1 MSAHGL
7 AFLVLTIIFI
17 FFILQNQ
24 LEPRH
29 ERLTAPESTTGV
41 VFAELMR
48 LYPDHTVTGLT
59 GTYLLTL
66 LDPDYTPVHL
76 LPDFGELTNER
87 CELDVCE
94 AMLTFFLP
102 PEPFSPVEVSG
113 PLRLPGV
120 FEVHTTGLYVLT
132 LVRPGTLFSLLP
144 TLGQVVFEDI
154 PPLCKDTIEGEQLCS
169 TQIRYETP
177 TNVGCCTP
185 RDSIVPLIFGACTET
200 VSAAQCVAKNGVPVD
215 HGCSPQACLS
225 GTNPSV
231 RTYIL
236 SVTQGALFLTL
247 NPPGPDSPLLDGPFN
262 GTSELYLTQGITW
275 FLVAG
280 SPPPIVWS
288 NTDENG
294 QTIEGTD
301 ENLPFA
307 LVV

>member
-1 MSAHGL
+1 MVVSAHGL

-29 ERLTAPESTTGV
+29 ERLTALETATGV

-102 PEPFSPVEVSG
+102 PEPFSPGEVSG

-120 FEVHTTGLYVLT
+120 FEVHATGLYVLT

-144 TLGQVVFEDI
+144 TLGQVI
-154 PPLCKDTIEGEQLCS
+154 PGQIPTLCEYTMAGGAECS
-169 TQIRYETP
+169 IQIRYETP

-185 RDSIVPLIFGACTET
+185 RDSTIFGAWTET

-236 SVTQGALFLTL
+236 SVTQGALFLTF
-247 NPPGPDSPLLDGPFN
+247 GTPDSVFLDGPYT
-262 GTSELYLTQGITW
+262 GTSELYLTPQGFW

-288 NTDENG
+288 ITDENG

-301 ENLPFA
+301 ENLPFT
-307 LVV
+307 LVVL